1 MKKKNRPEKQAANQ
15 HFDNADIIAFTD
27 KQPEINSQSA
37 PINCSS
43 QERLISHS
51 CWADA
56 DKITVIRFE
65 GCSVRVVSIAGEPWF
80 VSKDVCAA
88 LGITDHKVAVRR
100 LNEAEKGECLIPSP
114 GGKQRMLLV
123 AESGFYKLIARSRKA
138 TIEGTA
144 AYRFSEW
151 VFREVIPSIRKN
163 GAYGVPFTLLN
174 DFSRRKAVYAK
185 KASRRGHALQACRS
199 EKESLAAEEAELWRS
214 HQPQLTGV
222 NDA

>member
-1 MKKKNRPEKQAANQ
+1 MAKKNRPKQQAANQ
-15 HFDNADIIAFTD
+15 HI
-27 KQPEINSQSA
+27 
-37 PINCSS
+37 
-43 QERLISHS
+43 
-51 CWADA
+51 ADA
-56 DKITVIRFE
+56 DSKPASNETPAIAISISRGICSKYPSISCTSQADADEITVIRFE

-100 LNEAEKGECLIPSP
+100 LNDAEKGECLIPSP

-174 DFSRRKAVYAK
+174 DFSRRKAAYAK

-199 EKESLAAEEAELWRS
+199 EKERLAAEEAELWRS
-214 HQPQLTGV
+214 HQPQLAGV